1 MMTLKRSQIAAARL
15 EKSLLI
21 RLGREVPQEVE
32 DMIRSG
38 EVQEQAEAL
47 LREQALQESAYTEV
61 EILEMMAMAARQG
74 NEERFDFWS
83 GELHKLR
90 TERMKE
96 DNDE

>member
-1 MMTLKRSQIAAARL
+1 MTTLKRSQIAAARL

-21 RLGREVPQEVE
+21 RLGREVPLEVE
-32 DMIRSG
+32 AMIRRG

-47 LREQALQESAYTEV
+47 LREQALQKSEYSEV
-61 EILEMMAMAARQG
+61 EILEMMAVAAKLG

-90 TERMKE
+90 TERMK
-96 DNDE
+96 